1 MIIHKSHSKTDL
13 IDLIN
18 HINLKVV
25 FSHQDNKRNIQDKLY
40 ELLETQFIIETNFYN
55 IINNRY

>member
-1 MIIHKSHSKTDL
+1 MLIHKSHSKTDL

-25 FSHQDNKRNIQDKLY
+25 FSHQDNKRNIQTKKRRHDDM
-40 ELLETQFIIETNFYN
+40 
-55 IINNRY
+55 